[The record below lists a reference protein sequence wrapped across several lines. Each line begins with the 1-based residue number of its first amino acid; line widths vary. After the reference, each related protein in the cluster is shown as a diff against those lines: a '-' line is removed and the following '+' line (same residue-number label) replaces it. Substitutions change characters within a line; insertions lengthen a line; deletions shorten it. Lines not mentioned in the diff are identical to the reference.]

1 MSHARI
7 DRPPPAVSCSA
18 APLVAAGIT
27 VHDARNRDVTISD
40 PARIVSIGGAITE
53 ILYALG
59 FEDRLAGVDS
69 TSLYPPAALRDKPNV
84 GYMRQLSAEGV
95 LGLNPSLV
103 LAVQG
108 SGPKETMDVLEAAK
122 VPLVL
127 VPETFSEQGLL
138 DKIKLVG
145 HAMGADKRAECLTA
159 VVSDDLAQLRE
170 LRAKVTK
177 PVRVMFVMSLL
188 NGRAMAAGQKT
199 AANEIIALAG
209 GVNAIDG
216 YDGYKIIND
225 EAIVAAKPDVV
236 LSIQR
241 GKDLLDAEAVYVHP
255 AFALTPVAANK
266 TFISMEG
273 LYLLG
278 FGPRTAAAARDLS
291 IKLYPALAPQAE
303 KFGRRHSPQTAG
315 CDRPGRQHGT
325 REAPQR
331 IRVAPSGLA
340 YPYLSA
346 GRACGRRLVA
356 LTVGAAG
363 IPLARLPAALG
374 LWADV
379 SRSTLAR
386 DQLVLWSI
394 RIPRIAAAAMVGAL
408 LAASGAI
415 MQGLFRNPLADPALV
430 GVSSGGAFAAAA
442 AIVFTDSQIGQ
453 SLRFMQNEL
462 LPLAAFAGSLAT
474 TVVLYRIAS
483 RSGRTSI
490 AIFLLAGI
498 AIAAIANAGIG
509 FWCSLPTIA
518 SCAILRSG
526 CWDR

>member
-1 MSHARI
+1 MTFGRTLAWTT
-7 DRPPPAVSCSA
+7 A
-18 APLVAAGIT
+18 ACFLLGGAALGAGIT
-27 VHDARNRDVTISD
+27 VHDARNRDVIISD

-59 FEDRLAGVDS
+59 LEDRLAGVDS
-69 TSLYPPAALRDKPNV
+69 TSLFPAAALRDKPNV

-103 LAVQG
+103 LAMQG
-108 SGPKETMDVLEAAK
+108 SGPKETMDVLEAAN

-127 VPETFSEQGLL
+127 VPETFSEQGLIE
-138 DKIKLVG
+138 KIKMVG

-159 VVSDDLAQLRE
+159 AVTSDLAQLRE

-225 EAIVAAKPDVV
+225 EAIIAAKPDVV

-241 GKDLLDAEAVYVHP
+241 GKDSVDAEAVYVHP

-303 KFGRRHSPQTAG
+303 KFT
-315 CDRPGRQHGT
+315 
-325 REAPQR
+325 
-331 IRVAPSGLA
+331 PS
-340 YPYLSA
+340 
-346 GRACGRRLVA
+346 A
-356 LTVGAAG
+356 LTANC
-363 IPLARLPAALG
+363 
-374 LWADV
+374 
-379 SRSTLAR
+379 
-386 DQLVLWSI
+386 
-394 RIPRIAAAAMVGAL
+394 RI
-408 LAASGAI
+408 
-415 MQGLFRNPLADPALV
+415 
-430 GVSSGGAFAAAA
+430 
-442 AIVFTDSQIGQ
+442 
-453 SLRFMQNEL
+453 
-462 LPLAAFAGSLAT
+462 
-474 TVVLYRIAS
+474 
-483 RSGRTSI
+483 
-490 AIFLLAGI
+490 
-498 AIAAIANAGIG
+498 
-509 FWCSLPTIA
+509 
-518 SCAILRSG
+518 
-526 CWDR
+526 

>member
-1 MSHARI
+1 MTFCRTFAL
-7 DRPPPAVSCSA
+7 SA
-18 APLVAAGIT
+18 AAGCFLLGGAALAAGIT
-27 VHDARNRDVTISD
+27 VHDARNRDVTIAD

-59 FEDRLAGVDS
+59 FEDRLAGVDT
-69 TSLYPPAALRDKPNV
+69 TSLYPAAARDKPNV

-127 VPETFSEQGLL
+127 VPETFSEAGLL

-145 HAMGADKRAECLTA
+145 HAMDADRQAECLTA
-159 VVSDDLAQLRE
+159 VVTDDLAQLRE

-225 EAIVAAKPDVV
+225 EAIIAAKPDVV

-241 GKDLLDAEAVYVHP
+241 GKDSVDAEAVYVHP
-255 AFALTPVAANK
+255 AFAPTPVAANK

-303 KFGRRHSPQTAG
+303 KFT
-315 CDRPGRQHGT
+315 
-325 REAPQR
+325 
-331 IRVAPSGLA
+331 
-340 YPYLSA
+340 
-346 GRACGRRLVA
+346 
-356 LTVGAAG
+356 
-363 IPLARLPAALG
+363 PAAL
-374 LWADV
+374 
-379 SRSTLAR
+379 T
-386 DQLVLWSI
+386 
-394 RIPRIAAAAMVGAL
+394 
-408 LAASGAI
+408 
-415 MQGLFRNPLADPALV
+415 
-430 GVSSGGAFAAAA
+430 
-442 AIVFTDSQIGQ
+442 
-453 SLRFMQNEL
+453 
-462 LPLAAFAGSLAT
+462 
-474 TVVLYRIAS
+474 
-483 RSGRTSI
+483 
-490 AIFLLAGI
+490 
-498 AIAAIANAGIG
+498 AN
-509 FWCSLPTIA
+509 C
-518 SCAILRSG
+518 R
-526 CWDR
+526 R